1 MIINFKLLMILT
13 IIMTVY
19 LVDQKCDIF
28 NYSNMTYNIITVLLA
43 TIFILIIL
51 FSNNKENY
59 KNIDEN
65 IFTGIKGRTT
75 MENLQK
81 LQDNEIQNLESQVK
95 LVKSFLKNKN
105 IENESQKYL
114 KIPIKNS
121 CITLNSLNTTNLSRP
136 AVPVNQNKILLPA
149 STLSKNEISKVLNN
163 DQN

>member
-1 MIINFKLLMILT
+1 MIFT
-13 IIMTVY
+13 IIITVY
-19 LVDQKCDIF
+19 VIDQNCDVF
-28 NYSNMTYNIITVLLA
+28 NYSNMSYNILIVLLA

-51 FSNNKENY
+51 FKYNNVEESY
-59 KNIDEN
+59 KNLDES

-95 LVKSFLKNKN
+95 LVKSFLQNKN
-105 IENESQKYL
+105 LENESQKYR

-121 CITLNSLNTTNLSRP
+121 CITLNSLNNTNMSGP
-136 AVPVNQNKILLPA
+136 VVPVNQNKILLPA
-149 STLSKNEISKVLNN
+149 STLSKNQISKVLNN